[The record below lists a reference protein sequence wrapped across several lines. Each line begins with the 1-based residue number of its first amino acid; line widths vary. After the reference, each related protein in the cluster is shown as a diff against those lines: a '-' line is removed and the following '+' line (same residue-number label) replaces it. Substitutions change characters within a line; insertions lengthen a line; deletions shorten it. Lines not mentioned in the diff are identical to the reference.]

1 MATLAKLPPITPERL
16 AADPQEALAALPRW
30 VHKIEFVTPET
41 GPEALPTAK
50 AAASWSTKGRP
61 TTPAAPS
68 LWHDHR
74 TVWAA
79 MKYDSVDEEFA
90 SNQNYARRVVTF
102 TMRFTSDLT
111 AVDRL
116 RCNGVEYDIKGI
128 REIGFREAIEV
139 KAEATDP
146 GGV

>member
-1 MATLAKLPPITPERL
+1 MTIDTATLNRRVVIERYTVIPGPL
-16 AADPQEALAALPRW
+16 NDEW
-30 VHKIEFVTPET
+30 V
-41 GPEALPTAK
+41 
-50 AAASWSTKGRP
+50 WS
-61 TTPAAPS
+61 
-68 LWHDHR
+68 DIR

>member
-1 MATLAKLPPITPERL
+1 MSIDPATMNRRVVIERYTVIPGPL
-16 AADPQEALAALPRW
+16 NDEW
-30 VHKIEFVTPET
+30 V
-41 GPEALPTAK
+41 
-50 AAASWSTKGRP
+50 
-61 TTPAAPS
+61 
-68 LWHDHR
+68 WHDHR

-90 SNQNYARRVVTF
+90 AHQTYARRLVTF
-102 TMRFTSDLT
+102 TMRFTHDLT

-116 RCNGVEYDIKGI
+116 RHDGVTYEIKGI
-128 REIGFREAIEV
+128 TEVGFREAVEV

>member
-1 MATLAKLPPITPERL
+1 MSIDPATMNRRVVIERYTVIPGPL
-16 AADPQEALAALPRW
+16 NDEW
-30 VHKIEFVTPET
+30 V
-41 GPEALPTAK
+41 
-50 AAASWSTKGRP
+50 WS
-61 TTPAAPS
+61 
-68 LWHDHR
+68 DIR

-79 MKYDSVDEEFA
+79 MKYESADEVFA
-90 SNQNYARRVVTF
+90 ADQAYARRVVTF